1 MPPIASFRRVGDGY
15 FDVMGIELV
24 RGRDFD
30 ERDQQVP
37 TRAVVVDVRMAE
49 LYFPG
54 EDPIGKQI
62 LYGEEGDA
70 PYEVIGVVDHVM
82 TWGVMSADRPP
93 QVYLPLLSH
102 TEASTPNVHALA
114 YIIRTEREPMEL
126 VPAIRRTIAEID
138 SNVPIAL
145 ATTLEAMLAEDRAP
159 MAFTMTLIAIAAA
172 VALLLGVVGIYG
184 VISYVVAQRAS
195 EIGVR
200 LALGARPADVSGM
213 VLRQGALTAGAGLIL
228 GLLAAAA
235 GTRLLGSILY
245 GVSATDPLTYALVA
259 TVLLAVA
266 LGACWV
272 PARRAARLDPAE
284 ALRN

>member
-1 MPPIASFRRVGDGY
+1 
-15 FDVMGIELV
+15 
-24 RGRDFD
+24 
-30 ERDQQVP
+30 
-37 TRAVVVDVRMAE
+37 
-49 LYFPG
+49 
-54 EDPIGKQI
+54 
-62 LYGEEGDA
+62 
-70 PYEVIGVVDHVM
+70 
-82 TWGVMSADRPP
+82 
-93 QVYLPLLSH
+93 
-102 TEASTPNVHALA
+102 
-114 YIIRTEREPMEL
+114 EL